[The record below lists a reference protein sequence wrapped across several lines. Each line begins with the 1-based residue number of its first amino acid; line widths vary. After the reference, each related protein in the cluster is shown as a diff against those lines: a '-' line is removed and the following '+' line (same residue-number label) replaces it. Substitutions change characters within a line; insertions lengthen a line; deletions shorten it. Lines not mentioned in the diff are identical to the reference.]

1 MYGAGQ
7 PFPDPHD
14 RAAPTATTVDGGAT
28 AGSDASSVAASS
40 DIGAGT
46 GAGNGGSGGPGA
58 GRGGSGGGGG
68 GDNRAPPAVRTPQ
81 VEEPGDIST
90 PTARSR
96 GSMMSWLRSWRLDA
110 KDLDSVVTKAPPGSH
125 DALREEKLLYQ
136 GSDMHKLSHC
146 SPGFGFLGKV
156 FPDLTIDTNR
166 ETCPRCNQ
174 K

>member
-14 RAAPTATTVDGGAT
+14 RAAPTATTVDAGAT

-40 DIGAGT
+40 DVGAGT

-58 GRGGSGGGGG
+58 GRGGSGGGG

>member
-40 DIGAGT
+40 DVGAGT

-58 GRGGSGGGGG
+58 GRGGSGGGG

>member
-58 GRGGSGGGGG
+58 GRGGSGGGG